1 MDDGNMLKLEVLNLN
16 LDTFR
21 YTKRRGVAGA
31 NPELKKN
38 TFTLIS
44 PKNRPGVERLAL
56 VTPASFLPPA
66 VELSYSAKILRY
78 FSGSSFDK
86 FWRYLLV
93 DSSSLL
99 PSDPLLAVKI
109 ARRPR
114 LHFGQ
119 WA

>member
-31 NPELKKN
+31 NPEFKKN

-56 VTPASFLPPA
+56 VTPASFFATSRRALVLCKDFA
-66 VELSYSAKILRY
+66 V
-78 FSGSSFDK
+78 
-86 FWRYLLV
+86 LLWV
-93 DSSSLL
+93 LL
-99 PSDPLLAVKI
+99 
-109 ARRPR
+109 
-114 LHFGQ
+114 
-119 WA
+119 